1 MQVDRRQSSELKLFE
16 AKHIHTHTHKKKR
29 MGEMLKMSFK
39 CTMKYMVPK
48 EKMKVM
54 PS

>member
-1 MQVDRRQSSELKLFE
+1 MQVDRRQSSELKLF
-16 AKHIHTHTHKKKR
+16 KRPNTHTPPHTQR